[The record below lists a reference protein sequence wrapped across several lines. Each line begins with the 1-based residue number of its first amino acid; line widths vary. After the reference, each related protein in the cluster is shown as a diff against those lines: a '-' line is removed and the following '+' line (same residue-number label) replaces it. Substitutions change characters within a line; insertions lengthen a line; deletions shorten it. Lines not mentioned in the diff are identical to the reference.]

1 MGRVIGEEELLRE
14 RRAASEKGLV
24 FVFTNG
30 CFDLLHA
37 GHLHVLR
44 AAKKAGDLLTV
55 GLNTDSSVR
64 KLKGKGRPLMG
75 EAERAELL
83 AALDPVDYV
92 VFFSEETPQ
101 RLIEALEPDLLV
113 KGGDYQ
119 EDRIV
124 GAEAVRRRGGRVL
137 VVPLREGLS
146 TSALIERI
154 ARTFGEE

>member
-1 MGRVIGEEELLRE
+1 LIREDELIELRRDAA
-14 RRAASEKGLV
+14 RRGLT

-44 AAKKAGDLLTV
+44 EAKKAGDILAV
-55 GLNTDSSVR
+55 GLNSDRSVR
-64 KLKGKGRPLMG
+64 ILKGPGRPLMG
-75 EAERAELL
+75 EEERAELL
-83 AALDPVDYV
+83 AALDPVDFV

-119 EDRIV
+119 ADQIV
-124 GAEAVRRRGGRVL
+124 GAETVRRGGGGVL
-137 VVPLREGLS
+137 VVPLRQGLS
-146 TSALIERI
+146 TSALIEKIRE
-154 ARTFGEE
+154 AHGG

>member
-1 MGRVIGEEELLRE
+1 VGLVIGEKDLLRE
-14 RRAASEKGLV
+14 RRAAAEKGLV

-44 AAKKAGDLLTV
+44 AAKEAGDLLTV
-55 GLNTDSSVR
+55 GLNTDASVR

-75 EAERAELL
+75 EGERAELL

-92 VFFSEETPQ
+92 VLFSEETPR
-101 RLIEALEPDLLV
+101 RLIEALEPDVLV

-119 EDRIV
+119 ADRIV
-124 GAEAVRRRGGRVL
+124 GADVVRGRGGQVL

-146 TSALIERI
+146 TSSLIERI
-154 ARTFGEE
+154 VRAFGGE